1 MVNIDPI
8 TPSEQEAVLRN
19 VGSEILAAAPVGWT
33 ELGFRLVATAELAR
47 NSFEAKLEDGS
58 TVHLSAPDTP
68 RRRLQELRTKMYTQG
83 KGTWFT
89 AEYVIVRPGRYSV
102 NFDYDNEPNF
112 GFEIDP
118 LTYANEMKYFPRDE
132 EYIPTWLSQKI
143 NEAEE

>member
-1 MVNIDPI
+1 
-8 TPSEQEAVLRN
+8 
-19 VGSEILAAAPVGWT
+19 
-33 ELGFRLVATAELAR
+33 
-47 NSFEAKLEDGS
+47 
-58 TVHLSAPDTP
+58 
-68 RRRLQELRTKMYTQG
+68 MYTQG